1 MGGWPVGFYK
11 EWRSWIR
18 DHWSTNPSSGREEDY
33 QSSALPL
40 GHARLPPSTTCDVI
54 DLNVTRYS
62 WYAFSTARVDPR
74 TANNPGPQTISKLK
88 TGLKFNLVRWFSAP
102 YVVNLFSFVYTDRQT
117 DRQPAFRRSY
127 SGGLSRHSEQ
137 KKTCYRRSHNWQF
150 TSCVRVYQ
158 ISVLLTSEYDIRK
171 YSCLKWLPIH
181 DLTDITWLHLRQF
194 DLCDFNSY
202 YHF

>member
-117 DRQPAFRRSY
+117 DRQPAFRHSSY
-127 SGGLSRHSEQ
+127 SGGLCRHREQ
-137 KKTCYRRSHNWQF
+137 KERVIAGHIIDNLL
-150 TSCVRVYQ
+150 RVYVCTKSVFYWPRNM
-158 ISVLLTSEYDIRK
+158 ISENTLA
-171 YSCLKWLPIH
+171 
-181 DLTDITWLHLRQF
+181 
-194 DLCDFNSY
+194 
-202 YHF
+202 